1 VLGTFS
7 AGKSTFINHYLQRKL
22 QQTGNQAVDDKFTV
36 ICYGAEPE
44 SRVLPGLALDAD
56 PRFPFYSIADELEK
70 VAEGEGVRVDAYLQ
84 LKTCPSELLR
94 GKILIDSPGFDAD
107 AQRSAILRL
116 TDHIIDLSDLVLVLF
131 DARHPEPGAMVDTL
145 THLVRDTI
153 GRADSSKFMYILNQV
168 DTTAREDNP
177 EEVFGSWHRAIAK
190 EGLTAGR
197 FYGVYSP
204 DAAVVIEDPVL
215 KQRFE
220 AKRDAE
226 LADIHK
232 RIESV
237 SVERAYRIIGA
248 LDQTARDIE
257 STYVPRLQGL
267 IDRWRG
273 RVLRLEAVVFGAL
286 AAAAIGLSIWA
297 GYWDGLRFSPP
308 WLGSALD
315 NPGYTLPVLV
325 VIAGAL
331 LYLHYYLRGVVARR
345 MSRELERDIESR
357 IERGRLQRAFAK
369 NTRFFR
375 SLFELRPVGWGRFN
389 QKRVKQVLS
398 DSDRYV
404 QSLNDRFTD
413 PSGRQSATE
422 PRTTPEPVAEQT
434 PGNATALKP
443 VSAAG

>member
-1 VLGTFS
+1 
-7 AGKSTFINHYLQRKL
+7 
-22 QQTGNQAVDDKFTV
+22 
-36 ICYGAEPE
+36 
-44 SRVLPGLALDAD
+44 
-56 PRFPFYSIADELEK
+56 LEK
-70 VAEGEGVRVDAYLQ
+70 VAPGEGARVDAFLQ

-177 EEVFGSWHRAIAK
+177 EEVFGSWHRALAK

-220 AKRDAE
+220 AKRDVE

-248 LDQTARDIE
+248 LDQAARDIE
-257 STYVPRLQGL
+257 STYVPRLQDL

-273 RVLRLEAVVFGAL
+273 RVLRLEAVVFGTL
-286 AAAAIGLSIWA
+286 AAVAIGFSIWA
-297 GYWDGLRFSPP
+297 DYWDGLRFSPP
-308 WLGSALD
+308 WLESALN
-315 NPGYTLPVLV
+315 NPGYSLPVLV
-325 VIAGAL
+325 VVAGAL
-331 LYLHYYLRGVVARR
+331 FYLHNYLRRVVARR
-345 MSRELERDIESR
+345 MSRELEHDIESR
-357 IERGRLQRAFAK
+357 VERGRLRRAFDK
-369 NTRFFR
+369 NTRLFR

-389 QKRVKQVLS
+389 QKRIKQVLS

-413 PSGRQSATE
+413 PSGRQSPTKPHAA
-422 PRTTPEPVAEQT
+422 PEPVVEQNRENET
-434 PGNATALKP
+434 DLKS
-443 VSAAG
+443 VSATG